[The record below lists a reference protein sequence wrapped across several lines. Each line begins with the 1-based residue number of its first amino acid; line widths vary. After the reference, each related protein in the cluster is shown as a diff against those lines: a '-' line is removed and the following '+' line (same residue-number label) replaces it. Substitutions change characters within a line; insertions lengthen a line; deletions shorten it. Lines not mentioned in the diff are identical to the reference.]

1 MLAATHN
8 HRWQPRGAPSA
19 RAVPGT
25 SCSATC
31 RCTTATRLVRRQSSQ
46 PCQRKILSGMREQ
59 TAMSCSFNRTRRFP
73 AYSINWPNLTI
84 PFVLPAITESGLG
97 ADHSRS
103 ATFSLDS
110 RLNYALS
117 TMPGKGGPFS
127 IASAFKWADRL
138 QIRQQT
144 CRRHV
149 QT

>member
-1 MLAATHN
+1 MKRTFLLLAAALSL
-8 HRWQPRGAPSA
+8 GADAWP
-19 RAVPGT
+19 
-25 SCSATC
+25 
-31 RCTTATRLVRRQSSQ
+31 ATRPHFGGTLRVE
-46 PCQRKILSGMREQ
+46 MREQ

-84 PFVLPAITESGLG
+84 PFVLPATTESGLG
-97 ADHSRS
+97 AGHSRS

-138 QIRQQT
+138 
-144 CRRHV
+144 
-149 QT
+149 